1 VQILVLQDLPYYGRD
16 DVEMDNEFLK
26 ELRTIVRA
34 RSQRTVLK
42 RLRKFI
48 TRWSLFWQLDKGWP
62 GDRHPGICDRI
73 TKLQITRQ
81 DIRRLRM
88 VLEDKRFWV
97 RDSDEVAIHIA
108 IPPAMLMAR
117 VAANKYQV
125 PFWVALHQMFCP
137 GPHDNCF

>member
-1 VQILVLQDLPYYGRD
+1 MFISELPFYGRD
-16 DVEMDNEFLK
+16 DLGEMDKLFLK
-26 ELRTIVRA
+26 ELRIILRS
-34 RSQRTVLK
+34 RSQRTVLR
-42 RLRKFI
+42 RLRSFI
-48 TRWSLFWQLDKGWP
+48 SRWKLFWQLDRGLP
-62 GDRHPGICDRI
+62 GVRYPGICDRI
-73 TKLQITRQ
+73 TKLQITRA

-88 VLEDKRFWV
+88 MLTDKRFQV

-125 PFWVALHQMFCP
+125 PFWVALHQMFCK